1 MKRLTLI
8 ILGVLLCTPLY
19 SDMNPYIAGVPVSG
33 GSCDSACDPESN
45 EVGVRTFNET
55 NNATLAVGASLA
67 TLYTPDCSGYL
78 DMAYVFQGNIALMSG
93 PVKIFVYLDDG
104 DSVPDSG
111 DELIAKTA
119 SITGGTA
126 STWYNSAITESC
138 VSVSTENS
146 YWIVIACDDDSA
158 YGFRYAY
165 TSSIGGTAYTDT
177 TGDYYDA
184 EPSTLGAGD
193 WGGNTTRRTS
203 VYVTIN

>member
-8 ILGVLLCTPLY
+8 IIGVLLCTPLY
-19 SDMNPYIAGVPVSG
+19 SDMNTYIAGVPVSG
-33 GSCDSACDPESN
+33 GCSSACDPESN
-45 EVGVRTFNET
+45 EVGNRVSGVDGAN
-55 NNATLAVGASLA
+55 LAVGASLA

-78 DMAYVFQGNIALMSG
+78 DMAYVFQANVASMSG

-119 SITGGTA
+119 SITGGTEW
-126 STWYNSAITESC
+126 TWYNSAITESC

-158 YGFRYAY
+158 LGFRGSY
-165 TSSIGGTAYTDT
+165 SSATGGTAYTDT

-184 EPSTLGAGD
+184 EPSTLGAGE
-193 WGGNTTRRTS
+193 WGGNTARKTS

>member
-45 EVGVRTFNET
+45 EVGVRTFSET
-55 NNATLAVGASLA
+55 SNATLAVGASLA

-158 YGFRYAY
+158 YGFRHSYDSAS
-165 TSSIGGTAYTDT
+165 TGNAYTDT

-184 EPSTLGAGD
+184 EPSTLGAGE
-193 WGGNTTRRTS
+193 WGSPSTRETS

>member
-8 ILGVLLCTPLY
+8 IIGVLLCTPLY

-33 GSCDSACDPESN
+33 GCSSACDPESN
-45 EVGVRTFNET
+45 EVGNRV
-55 NNATLAVGASLA
+55 NNSGPGGVGTIGPGASMAYLA
-67 TLYTPDCSGYL
+67 TPDCSGYL
-78 DMAYVFQGNIALMSG
+78 DMAYVFQGNIASFSG

-138 VSVSTENS
+138 VSVSTKNS

-158 YGFRYAY
+158 NGWRYEY
-165 TSSIGGTAYTDT
+165 SNTGGTAYTATD
-177 TGDYYDA
+177 GDYYDT
-184 EPSTLGAGD
+184 EPATLETGS
-193 WGGNTTRRTS
+193 WSSVWRHIC
-203 VYVTIN
+203 VYVTLD

>member
-45 EVGVRTFNET
+45 EVGVRGSGVDSGNI
-55 NNATLAVGASLA
+55 AAGSSIA

-158 YGFRYAY
+158 NGFRNSYSSGTGGTSY
-165 TSSIGGTAYTDT
+165 TSA

-184 EPSTLGAGD
+184 EPSTLGAGE
-193 WGGNTTRRTS
+193 WGSPTSRRTS
-203 VYVTIN
+203 VYVTID

>member
-45 EVGVRTFNET
+45 EVGVRGSGVDSGNI
-55 NNATLAVGASLA
+55 AAGSSIA

-78 DMAYVFQGNIALMSG
+78 DMAYVFQGNIAPFSG

-158 YGFRYAY
+158 RFPKFILIRHRRNVIYQCH
-165 TSSIGGTAYTDT
+165 GG
-177 TGDYYDA
+177 
-184 EPSTLGAGD
+184 LL
-193 WGGNTTRRTS
+193 
-203 VYVTIN
+203 